1 MEPRQRVAQEA
12 ARLIYRGAADEYKQ
26 AKERAAIDLGTNIIP
41 SNFEVAVELDLLAEM
56 EEGRDREKLLKRMR
70 DAALMVM
77 HALQGYSPIL
87 TGSVWRGTAR
97 RGSDVDINVYADGH
111 EAITSL
117 LVSKC
122 YKIEC
127 SENVVVSVRGR
138 VIRSRH
144 ITIRIDDEIEV
155 ELIVR
160 PAAEKGMVERC
171 DIYGDPKHGLSLEAL
186 EKLMKSDPLRKFVPG
201 RRYK

>member
-12 ARLIYRGAADEYKQ
+12 ARLIYRGAAEEYKH
-26 AKERAAIDLGTNIIP
+26 AKERAARDLGTNIIP

-117 LVSKC
+117 LVSKG
-122 YKIEC
+122 YKIER
-127 SENVVVSVRGR
+127 SENVVASVRDR

-144 ITIRIDDEIEV
+144 ITIKMDDEIDV

-160 PAAEKGMVERC
+160 PTAEKGMVERC
-171 DIYGDPKHGLSLEAL
+171 DIYRDPKHGLSLEAL
-186 EKLMKSDPLRKFVPG
+186 EKLMKSDPFRKFVPG